1 MPSKEMPMPQGPN
14 PTIFPDKVWEAM
26 PPLPPRPQ
34 PPKGPPR
41 TVQNF
46 PAEALRLGQMQVEM
60 GRLDNDPEL
69 VANGESLIR
78 RAQAELAR
86 RAQAQQPP
94 AAG

>member
-1 MPSKEMPMPQGPN
+1 VE
-14 PTIFPDKVWEAM
+14 
-26 PPLPPRPQ
+26 
-34 PPKGPPR
+34 
-41 TVQNF
+41 NF